1 MENHISCDV
10 KNCKYNNNTAETCTA
25 TNVSVANCGCKN
37 TQTSSETMCNTFA
50 PKC

>member
-1 MENHISCDV
+1 MENHICCQV
-10 KNCKYNNNTAETCTA
+10 KNCKYNNNLSCTA
-25 TNVSVANCGCKN
+25 TEVSVANCGCAD